1 MKMTGGASATTRP
14 TKRQQHEEGSEYRQI
29 LPTAEVI
36 MKNEN
41 DKRSLGNN
49 KAHKKVAAG

>member
-1 MKMTGGASATTRP
+1 MKMIGGASATTRL

-41 DKRSLGNN
+41 DKPSLGNQELTN
-49 KAHKKVAAG
+49 R